1 MKTIKAAILLTMLAS
16 NCHASNTCGAGYE
29 TQFMD
34 EDSLG
39 YCTRIPSLQE
49 QADRAEAFLKH
60 GLPRM
65 RHLCIQMNRSTGL
78 QREELV
84 TSFQLLAN
92 KVEMMR
98 LSPYND
104 ISVSDVNAF
113 NKIAKSPNGKR
124 VTAALDV
131 AQNEIVNCK
140 NAK

>member
-1 MKTIKAAILLTMLAS
+1 MKTIKTAVLLAMLAS
-16 NCHASNTCGAGYE
+16 NCRASKTCGAGYE
-29 TQFMD
+29 VQFMD

-65 RHLCIQMNRSTGL
+65 HHLCIQINRSTGL
-78 QREELV
+78 QRDELV

-92 KVEMMR
+92 KVELMR
-98 LSPYND
+98 LSPYTG
-104 ISVSDVNAF
+104 ISASNVYAF
-113 NKIAKSPNGKR
+113 NKIADSPDGKR
-124 VTAALDV
+124 ITATLDV
-131 AQNEIVNCK
+131 VQNEIVNCK